1 MPVTNKDKVNLKKG
15 ATRNTMP
22 RIIGVDIPGN
32 KKVVYALRY
41 IYGIGPAKA
50 LEIIERVGIPFDMKA
65 NDLTQEYISAITVI
79 LQDDIIVE
87 GDLRR
92 TIAADI
98 RRLQQINCYRGVRH
112 RKNLPVHG
120 QRTKTN
126 ARTRKGK
133 KSTVGAIRDKTQRRL
148 ASK

>member
-1 MPVTNKDKVNLKKG
+1 
-15 ATRNTMP
+15 MP

-32 KKVVYALRY
+32 KRVEFALRY

-50 LEIIERVGIPFDMKA
+50 LEIIEKTGIDRDLKA
-65 NDLTQEYISAITVI
+65 TDLSQEQISKITKI
-79 LQDDIIVE
+79 LQNDMVVE

-92 TIAADI
+92 SVAADI
-98 RRLQQINCYRGVRH
+98 RRLQQINSYRGIRH
-112 RKNLPVHG
+112 RRGLPVRG

-133 KSTVGAIRDKTQRRL
+133 KITIGAIRDKTQRRL
-148 ASK
+148 AAKA

>member
-1 MPVTNKDKVNLKKG
+1 
-15 ATRNTMP
+15 MP

-32 KKVVYALRY
+32 KKVEFALRY
-41 IYGIGPAKA
+41 LYGIGPAIAKRIITK
-50 LEIIERVGIPFDMKA
+50 LNISPEIRAK
-65 NDLTQEYISAITVI
+65 DLTDENIAAITVM
-79 LQDDIIVE
+79 LQNEIVVE

-92 TIAADI
+92 MLMADI

-112 RKNLPVHG
+112 RRKLPCRG

-133 KSTVGAIRDKTQRRL
+133 RLTVGAIRDKTERRL
-148 ASK
+148 AK

>member
-1 MPVTNKDKVNLKKG
+1 
-15 ATRNTMP
+15 MP

-32 KKVVYALRY
+32 KKVEFALRY
-41 IYGIGPAKA
+41 LCGIGPTIAKRIVTKLNISPDLRA
-50 LEIIERVGIPFDMKA
+50 K
-65 NDLTQEYISAITVI
+65 DLTDENIAAITVM
-79 LQDDIIVE
+79 LQNEIVVE

-92 TIAADI
+92 MLMADI

-112 RKNLPVHG
+112 RRKLPCRG

-133 KSTVGAIRDKTQRRL
+133 RITVGAIRDKTERRL
-148 ASK
+148 AK

>member
-1 MPVTNKDKVNLKKG
+1 
-15 ATRNTMP
+15 MP

-32 KKVVYALRY
+32 KRVEYALRY
-41 IYGIGPAKA
+41 IYGVGPAKA
-50 LEIIERVGIPFDMKA
+50 LEIIEKAGIDRNLKA
-65 NDLTQEYISAITVI
+65 SDLTPDQIAQITKM
-79 LQDDIIVE
+79 LQDDLLVE

-98 RRLQQINCYRGVRH
+98 RRLQQINCYRGIRH
-112 RKNLPVHG
+112 RRNLPVRG

-133 KSTVGAIRDKTQRRL
+133 KITIGAIRDKTQRRL
-148 ASK
+148 AAKG

>member
-1 MPVTNKDKVNLKKG
+1 
-15 ATRNTMP
+15 MP

-32 KKVVYALRY
+32 KRVEFSLRY
-41 IYGIGPAKA
+41 LYGVGPAKA
-50 LEIIERVGIPFDMKA
+50 LEIIQKVGIDPDLKA
-65 NDLTQEYISAITVI
+65 KDLTPDQIGAITKI
-79 LQDDIIVE
+79 LQDDLLVE

-92 TIAADI
+92 TLAADI

-112 RKNLPVHG
+112 RRSLPVRG

-133 KSTVGAIRDKTQRRL
+133 KITIGAIRDKTQRRL
-148 ASK
+148 AAKG

>member
-1 MPVTNKDKVNLKKG
+1 
-15 ATRNTMP
+15 MP

-32 KKVVYALRY
+32 KRIEYSLRY
-41 IYGIGPAKA
+41 LYGIGPAKA
-50 LEIIERVGIPFDMKA
+50 LEIIAKVGIDRNLMA
-65 NDLTQEYISAITVI
+65 RDLTPDQIAQITKI
-79 LQDDIIVE
+79 LQDDLLVE

-92 TIAADI
+92 TVAADI
-98 RRLQQINCYRGVRH
+98 RRLQQINCYRGIRH
-112 RKNLPVHG
+112 RRNLPVRG

-133 KSTVGAIRDKTQRRL
+133 KVTIGAIRDKTQRRL

>member
-1 MPVTNKDKVNLKKG
+1 
-15 ATRNTMP
+15 MP

-32 KKVVYALRY
+32 KRVEYALRY

-50 LEIIERVGIPFDMKA
+50 LEIIEKTGIDRDLKA
-65 NDLTQEYISAITVI
+65 ADLSQEQISRITKI
-79 LQDDIIVE
+79 LQNDMLVE

-92 TIAADI
+92 SVAADI
-98 RRLQQINCYRGVRH
+98 RRLQQINSYRGIRH
-112 RKNLPVHG
+112 RRGLPVRG

-133 KSTVGAIRDKTQRRL
+133 KITIGAIRDKTQRRL
-148 ASK
+148 AAKA

>member
-1 MPVTNKDKVNLKKG
+1 
-15 ATRNTMP
+15 MP

-32 KKVVYALRY
+32 KRIEYSLRY
-41 IYGIGPAKA
+41 LYGIGPAKA
-50 LEIIERVGIPFDMKA
+50 LEIIAKVGIDRNLMA
-65 NDLTQEYISAITVI
+65 RDLSPDQIAQITKI
-79 LQDDIIVE
+79 LQDDLLVE

-98 RRLQQINCYRGVRH
+98 RRLQQINCYRGIRH
-112 RKNLPVHG
+112 RRNLPVRG

-133 KSTVGAIRDKTQRRL
+133 KVTIGAIRDKTQRRL

>member
-1 MPVTNKDKVNLKKG
+1 
-15 ATRNTMP
+15 MP

-32 KKVVYALRY
+32 KRVEYSLRY
-41 IYGIGPAKA
+41 LYGIGPAKA
-50 LEIIERVGIPFDMKA
+50 LEIIAKVGIDRNLMA
-65 NDLTQEYISAITVI
+65 RDLSPDQIAQITKI
-79 LQDDIIVE
+79 LQDDLLVE

-98 RRLQQINCYRGVRH
+98 RRLQQINCYRGIRH
-112 RKNLPVHG
+112 RRNLPVRG

-133 KSTVGAIRDKTQRRL
+133 KVTIGAIRDKTQRRL

>member
-1 MPVTNKDKVNLKKG
+1 
-15 ATRNTMP
+15 MP

-32 KKVVYALRY
+32 KRIEYALRY

-50 LEIIERVGIPFDMKA
+50 LEIIERVQIPRDLKA
-65 NDLTQEYISAITVI
+65 KDLTPEYISAITVI
-79 LQDDIIVE
+79 LQNDILVE

-92 TIAADI
+92 AISADI
-98 RRLQQINCYRGVRH
+98 RRLQQVNCYRGIRH
-112 RKNLPVHG
+112 KKGLPVHG

-148 ASK
+148 AAKN

>member
-1 MPVTNKDKVNLKKG
+1 
-15 ATRNTMP
+15 MP

-32 KKVVYALRY
+32 KRVEYALRY

-50 LEIIERVGIPFDMKA
+50 LEIIEKTGIDRNLKA
-65 NDLTQEYISAITVI
+65 ADLSQEQISSITKI
-79 LQDDIIVE
+79 LQNDMLVE

-92 TIAADI
+92 SVAADI
-98 RRLQQINCYRGVRH
+98 RRLQQINCYRGLRH
-112 RKNLPVHG
+112 KRNLPCRG

-133 KSTVGAIRDKTQRRL
+133 KITIGAIRDKTQRRL
-148 ASK
+148 AAKA